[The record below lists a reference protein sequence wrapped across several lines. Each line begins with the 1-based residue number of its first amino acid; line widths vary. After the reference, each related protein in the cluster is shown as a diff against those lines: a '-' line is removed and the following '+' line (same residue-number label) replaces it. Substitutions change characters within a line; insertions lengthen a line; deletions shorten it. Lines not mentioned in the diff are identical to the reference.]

1 MIKFCFILIGLT
13 MALVAAE
20 PLRFRASKKQSIFLA
35 RQEVPPTTQD
45 TAAIA
50 PYPAAG
56 VTPEILFELPTETE
70 KPEQTY
76 GPPVAAPDQTY
87 GLPESTTDTMLEPDN
102 TYGPPTTTAS
112 SKQVTNEEAS
122 VEELSNLVQ
131 SRSNKQRNRYRT
143 ARLILSK
150 DNIITITHSKPIL
163 VYTLQ

>member
-1 MIKFCFILIGLT
+1 

-20 PLRFRASKKQSIFLA
+20 PLRFRASKKQSNFLA
-35 RQEVPPTTQD
+35 RQEVPPTTQKMTD
-45 TAAIA
+45 VA

-112 SKQVTNEEAS
+112 SNQVTNEEAS
-122 VEELSNLVQ
+122 VEELSNLIQ

-150 DNIITITHSKPIL
+150 DGIITITHSEPVL
-163 VYTLQ
+163 VYTLA